1 MILNTSLIK
10 ETRISKGWTQ
20 AQLAELCAVNVRT
33 IQRVESDATA
43 SLETTMAL
51 ASAFEIETKDLFAD
65 PKIKKK
71 NSYKTTYI
79 VLGLLAGFIC
89 GLTVLAKD
97 CADNFIYKIEDAFEC
112 SNYFEYYTDE
122 ELYGDEKQSK
132 EMNFTYSNKELFEY
146 DFRMML
152 LEFFNVLESE
162 EDLKIDKELLTTQLA
177 VYRLSV

>member
-1 MILNTSLIK
+1 MKHFEIRHEDEWCEVIQHSTTTHIKIDVDQLYNGYYKDGFMEFAIERIRDILGSDRVSTKNVLRAIE
-10 ETRISKGWTQ
+10 ETDYRIS
-20 AQLAELCAVNVRT
+20 
-33 IQRVESDATA
+33 D
-43 SLETTMAL
+43 
-51 ASAFEIETKDLFAD
+51 
-65 PKIKKK
+65 
-71 NSYKTTYI
+71 
-79 VLGLLAGFIC
+79 
-89 GLTVLAKD
+89 LAKD
-97 CADNFIYKIEDAFEC
+97 CANNFIENIENAFEC